1 MGSFPFAKEPA
12 VFDPRYK
19 TDVVDRFLRYV
30 RFDTQ
35 SDESSK
41 TFPSTEKQL
50 VLLRLLKEEL
60 TELGLD
66 EVEMDSFGYV
76 FATIPATP
84 GSEAVPTFGLIA
96 HVDTSPEMSG
106 ADVKPIVHESWD
118 GTDIVLPDVPDLV
131 LRRAENQH
139 LEEQLGEDIIT
150 ASGTTLLGADNKAGV
165 AEIVAA
171 AGYLIAHP
179 EIEHGRIRIGF
190 TPDEEIG
197 HGADHFDVERFGACC
212 AYTMDGETLGEL
224 QWETFSADALTV
236 TFRGSNCHP
245 GFAEG
250 KLVNALKIAGAF
262 LTRLP
267 HEFSPEG
274 TSGRTGFVHAY
285 GIEGGVE
292 ETRIRMILR
301 DFETAQLDAQATL
314 VEEAATAAVSAYP
327 GGAYELERTEQYRNM
342 KEVLDGHPE
351 VVENAR
357 EAIRRTGL
365 DLRESSIRGGTDG
378 SRLSFMGLPTPNVF
392 AGEHNF
398 HSRLEWI
405 SVRDMHKAVEVIVEL
420 ARVWKERA

>member
-1 MGSFPFAKEPA
+1 M
-12 VFDPRYK
+12 FDPRYK

-76 FATIPATP
+76 FATIPASP
-84 GSEAVPTFGLIA
+84 GSETVPTFGLIA

-106 ADVKPIVHESWD
+106 ANVKPIVHESWD
-118 GTDIVLPDVPDLV
+118 GTDIVLPDVPDVV
-131 LRRAENQH
+131 LRRADNPH
-139 LEEQLGEDIIT
+139 LEEQLGENIIT

-197 HGADHFDVERFGACC
+197 HGADHFDVERFGARC

-224 QWETFSADALTV
+224 QWETFSADSLMV

-267 HEFSPEG
+267 HEVSPEG

-314 VEEAATAAVSAYP
+314 VEEAANAAVSAYP
-327 GGAYELERTEQYRNM
+327 GGGYELERIEQYRNM

>member
-1 MGSFPFAKEPA
+1 
-12 VFDPRYK
+12 
-19 TDVVDRFLRYV
+19 
-30 RFDTQ
+30 
-35 SDESSK
+35 
-41 TFPSTEKQL
+41 
-50 VLLRLLKEEL
+50 
-60 TELGLD
+60 
-66 EVEMDSFGYV
+66 
-76 FATIPATP
+76 
-84 GSEAVPTFGLIA
+84 
-96 HVDTSPEMSG
+96 
-106 ADVKPIVHESWD
+106 
-118 GTDIVLPDVPDLV
+118 
-131 LRRAENQH
+131 
-139 LEEQLGEDIIT
+139 
-150 ASGTTLLGADNKAGV
+150 
-165 AEIVAA
+165 
-171 AGYLIAHP
+171 
-179 EIEHGRIRIGF
+179 
-190 TPDEEIG
+190 
-197 HGADHFDVERFGACC
+197 
-212 AYTMDGETLGEL
+212 MDGETLGEL

-267 HEFSPEG
+267 HDVSPEG

-292 ETRIRMILR
+292 ETKIRMILR
-301 DFETAQLDAQATL
+301 DFVTAQLDTQASL
-314 VEEAATAAVSAYP
+314 VEEAATAAISAYP
-327 GGAYELERTEQYRNM
+327 GGAYELERIEQYRNM
-342 KEVLDGHPE
+342 KEVLDGHPQ